1 MLAFGTDGV
10 RGKAFVDITLDDA
23 YQLGVAIARSVKSRR
38 AAVGRDPRISGPALE
53 LALVEGLTSE
63 GVEVLAL
70 GMVPTP
76 CVAFASEVENITG
89 IAITASHNQYEDNG
103 VKVFAPGGVKLTDEA
118 EAAIVRELAT
128 VAKERAPRTA
138 AVIERGRMVDRY
150 VESRIRM
157 VRQEI
162 GAGLRVV
169 LDCANGAM
177 SEVAPEVFRR
187 LGAQVDL
194 IHALP
199 DGTNINAEC
208 GATAPESLGTEVVAV
223 RASIGFAF
231 DGDGDRLVVVDE
243 RGNVVEG
250 DRLLGLLA
258 HYMRAN
264 ERLHS
269 NTLVTTVMS
278 NIGLLRAM
286 EQAGINVAVTTVGDR
301 YVLDHMNQHGFTLGG
316 EQSGH
321 VIIRDRATT
330 GDGLMAAIAVLE
342 LMVDSGRPIS
352 QLADEVMITVP
363 QVLINVKT
371 NVPAGETVS
380 RMQDE
385 IDAAVREL
393 GTRGRVL
400 VRASGTEP
408 LVRVMVECDSA
419 QEAQRVAEGLAA
431 RATSL

>member
-1 MLAFGTDGV
+1 
-10 RGKAFVDITLDDA
+10 
-23 YQLGVAIARSVKSRR
+23 
-38 AAVGRDPRISGPALE
+38 
-53 LALVEGLTSE
+53 
-63 GVEVLAL
+63 
-70 GMVPTP
+70 
-76 CVAFASEVENITG
+76 
-89 IAITASHNQYEDNG
+89 
-103 VKVFAPGGVKLTDEA
+103 
-118 EAAIVRELAT
+118 
-128 VAKERAPRTA
+128 
-138 AVIERGRMVDRY
+138 
-150 VESRIRM
+150 
-157 VRQEI
+157 
-162 GAGLRVV
+162 
-169 LDCANGAM
+169 
-177 SEVAPEVFRR
+177 
-187 LGAQVDL
+187 
-194 IHALP
+194 
-199 DGTNINAEC
+199 
-208 GATAPESLGTEVVAV
+208 
-223 RASIGFAF
+223 
-231 DGDGDRLVVVDE
+231 VVVDE
-243 RGNVVEG
+243 RGNVIEG

-371 NVPAGETVS
+371 NVPAGEAVS